1 MVQRVSTVAFE
12 GIEARAV
19 DVQVQVAP
27 GLPAFAIVGLPDKAV
42 SEARERVRSALI
54 ASGPARRITVNLAPA
69 DLPKEGSHYDLPIA
83 LGLIA
88 AIGAIPSDALSGFTV
103 LGELGL
109 DGSIAPVA
117 GVLPAAIGANS
128 RDEGLICPAACGSEA
143 AWASPDIQI
152 IAAKSLIQIANHFKG
167 TQVLSRPQPKVHER
181 EETLPDLRD
190 IKGQE
195 SAKRALEIAAAGGHH
210 LLMIGSPGA
219 GKSMLAARLPSILPP
234 LSPSELLEVSMIARE
249 ETLPDLRD
257 IKGQES
263 AKRAL
268 EIAAAGGHHLLMIG
282 SPGAGKSMLAARLP
296 SILPPLSPSELL
308 EVSMIASVAGE
319 IRDGALTARRPF
331 RSPHHSASMAALTG
345 GGMRAKPG
353 EISLAHQGVLFLDE
367 LPEFDPRVLDSLRQ
381 PLENGEVSVSRAN
394 HRVTY
399 PARFMLVAAMNPCRC
414 GHAYEPGYSC
424 KRGQLDRCTS
434 DYQVRISGP
443 LMDRIDLRIEVP
455 AVTAADLILPPPS
468 EGSAEVAARVA
479 AARDIQLARYAA
491 AGMPHVRTNA
501 EAPASLLDTIAQP
514 DAHGTKLLRDAAE
527 TMKLTARGYH
537 RVLRVART
545 LADLDGAEKIGRLHL
560 AEALSYRALAEDL
573 RRAA

>member
-1 MVQRVSTVAFE
+1 MFLSAAALYAITFREAAEGGMVQRVSTVAFE
-12 GIEARAV
+12 GIDARAV

-54 ASGPARRITVNLAPA
+54 ASGLALPARRITVNLAPA

-83 LGLIA
+83 LGLMA
-88 AIGAIPSDALSGFTV
+88 AIGAIPPDALSGFTV

-128 RDEGLICPAACGSEA
+128 REEGLICPAACGAEA

-152 IAAKSLIQIANHFKG
+152 VAANSLIQIANHFKG
-167 TQVLSRPQPKVHER
+167 TQVLSRPTPKVHAAEAN
-181 EETLPDLRD
+181 LLDLRD
-190 IKGQE
+190 
-195 SAKRALEIAAAGGHH
+195 
-210 LLMIGSPGA
+210 
-219 GKSMLAARLPSILPP
+219 
-234 LSPSELLEVSMIARE
+234 
-249 ETLPDLRD
+249 
-257 IKGQES
+257 
-263 AKRAL
+263 
-268 EIAAAGGHHLLMIG
+268 

-381 PLENGEVSVSRAN
+381 PLENGEVAVSRAN

-399 PARFMLVAAMNPCRC
+399 PARFMLIAAMNPCRC

-424 KRGQLDRCTS
+424 KRGRIDRCTG
-434 DYQVRISGP
+434 DYQARISGP

-455 AVTAADLILPPPS
+455 AVTAADLILPPPT

-491 AGMPHVRTNA
+491 AGLPHVRTNA
-501 EAPASLLDTIAQP
+501 EAPASVLEEIAKP
-514 DAHGTKLLRDAAE
+514 DAQGLKLLRDAAE
-527 TMKLTARGYH
+527 TMRLSARGYH

-545 LADLDGAEKIGRLHL
+545 LADLDGADKIGRLHL

-573 RRAA
+573 RGAA